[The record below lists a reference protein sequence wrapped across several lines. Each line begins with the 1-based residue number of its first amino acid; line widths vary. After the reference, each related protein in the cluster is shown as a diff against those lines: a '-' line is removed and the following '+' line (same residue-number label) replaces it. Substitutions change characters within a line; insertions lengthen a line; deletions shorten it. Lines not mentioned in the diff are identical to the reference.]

1 MSLIGI
7 PIGFYGYVFPGNIN
21 LMVLELYTSKRYKF
35 LMFMLSLIIIF
46 ESIYCVVSLIFLN
59 SIRNNLKFF
68 AIIES
73 TSYIL
78 LLVMG
83 LWMLLERKGHRN
95 KSNQNTVFRGIF
107 NIIIHPQQIPYWLIA
122 GSIISGTFSYI
133 QNYAGIITFAFFNSI
148 GTLLAMAFYMFF
160 GKKVLTYFNLNMF
173 HINKIMGGVYILIF
187 FYHLL

>member
-35 LMFMLSLIIIF
+35 LMLMLSLIIIF

-73 TSYIL
+73 TSYTLI
-78 LLVMG
+78 LVMG
-83 LWMLLERKGHRN
+83 LWMLLERKGQ
-95 KSNQNTVFRGIF
+95 KSKSIF
-107 NIIIHPQQIPYWLIA
+107 IRC
-122 GSIISGTFSYI
+122 SRISPSL
-133 QNYAGIITFAFFNSI
+133 A
-148 GTLLAMAFYMFF
+148 TLTEKSRQLFTSS
-160 GKKVLTYFNLNMF
+160 KSSSLSL
-173 HINKIMGGVYILIF
+173 
-187 FYHLL
+187 